1 MSFCGNFV
9 EMVEK
14 HKVISDSDFLLWPET
29 NLEEIRFQGDEI
41 EVHIERSI
49 ISELEE
55 KSMLIIDAAKGEVK
69 NRTVGVLFIK
79 KESNVYGL

>member
-9 EMVEK
+9 EMVDKEK
-14 HKVISDSDFLLWPET
+14 VETDSDFILWSET
-29 NLEEIRFQGDEI
+29 NLDELMFKESEI
-41 EVHIERSI
+41 EVYVELSI

-55 KSMLIIDAAKGEVK
+55 KSMIIIDAAKGEVK

-79 KESNVYGL
+79 KESNVYG

>member
-14 HKVISDSDFLLWPET
+14 YKVEEDSDFILWT
-29 NLEEIRFQGDEI
+29 DSNLDELEFKESEVEVYI
-41 EVHIERSI
+41 EGTI
-49 ISELEE
+49 IPELEE
-55 KSMLIIDAAKGEVK
+55 KSMIIIDAAKGEVK

-79 KESNVYGL
+79 KESNVYG

>member
-14 HKVISDSDFLLWPET
+14 QKVEEDSDFILWT
-29 NLEEIRFQGDEI
+29 DSNLDELKFKESEI
-41 EVHIERSI
+41 EIYIEGSI
-49 ISELEE
+49 IPELEE
-55 KSMLIIDAAKGEVK
+55 KSMIIIDDAKGEVK

-79 KESNVYGL
+79 KESNVYG

>member
-14 HKVISDSDFLLWPET
+14 QKVEEDSDFILWT
-29 NLEEIRFQGDEI
+29 DSNLDELKFKESEI
-41 EVHIERSI
+41 EIYIEGSI
-49 ISELEE
+49 IPELEE
-55 KSMLIIDAAKGEVK
+55 KSMIIIDAAKGEVK

-79 KESNVYGL
+79 KESNVYG